1 MRVVL
6 FICAQ
11 SYLCALN
18 VVYSE
23 VPNKRSGLL
32 IIFGKFDPPHQRL
45 LLSKILQVLCK
56 KIYIYISISH
66 RCSLANSLRVFRTP
80 SNSGGMFLYLNYNV
94 YFDKQL

>member
-32 IIFGKFDPPHQRL
+32 IIFGKFDPPTNAYYFLKFSKFYVKKSTFISQFHIGVL
-45 LLSKILQVLCK
+45 LQILCVFSEHLPTLGECS
-56 KIYIYISISH
+56 YI
-66 RCSLANSLRVFRTP
+66 
-80 SNSGGMFLYLNYNV
+80 
-94 YFDKQL
+94 